1 MYVFDFFFLLVG
13 SKRSS
18 SSNGS
23 PSPIPTQDLGLC
35 LSSATP
41 TSRSSPG
48 SGAAGGG
55 STDAAVGMSSG
66 GVSDVAG
73 GGSGDSLPSGAVTP
87 LSGAVGDASGGTA
100 AVNLGGA
107 TGGQGG
113 EGTDAR
119 NAIIVEGDDPAVQ
132 DGDGNGQSGKRQ
144 KRCTSRVWDH
154 FTKKDLV
161 IEDNGK
167 IYTQKWAYLSGTT
180 IRGTLIGVLKS
191 P

>member
-1 MYVFDFFFLLVG
+1 
-13 SKRSS
+13 
-18 SSNGS
+18 
-23 PSPIPTQDLGLC
+23 
-35 LSSATP
+35 
-41 TSRSSPG
+41 
-48 SGAAGGG
+48 
-55 STDAAVGMSSG
+55 
-66 GVSDVAG
+66 
-73 GGSGDSLPSGAVTP
+73 LPSGAVTP
-87 LSGAVGDASGGTA
+87 LNGAVGDASGGTA

-132 DGDGNGQSGKRQ
+132 NGDGNGQSGKRQ